1 MKKIITVLAIALIC
15 STGISQK
22 LGHLN
27 SQTIMVE
34 MPDYE
39 SAKKELELFRTD
51 KTKELEMYQK
61 LFQESLQTYE
71 QEKGSLTADA
81 RQRKETQLMEKQQ
94 KIEKIAYD
102 AENEMQQKEQEL
114 LQQIM
119 KKVSDAVKIVAD
131 KNSYDYIFDL
141 SSVLYA
147 GGENIE
153 DLVRKQL
160 GLTTEK

>member
-1 MKKIITVLAIALIC
+1 MKKIITVLAIALIS

-39 SAKKELELFRTD
+39 SAKKELELYRTE

-71 QEKGSLTADA
+71 QEKGTLTADA

-102 AENEMQQKEQEL
+102 AENEMQQKEQVL

-119 KKVSDAVKIVAD
+119 KKVSEAVKIVAD
-131 KNSYDYIFDL
+131 KNNYDYVFDL

-160 GLTTEK
+160 NLSTEK

>member
-1 MKKIITVLAIALIC
+1 MNKIITVLAIALIS

-39 SAKKELELFRTD
+39 SAKKELELYRTE

-61 LFQESLQTYE
+61 LFQESLQNYE
-71 QEKGSLTADA
+71 QEKGTLTADA
-81 RQRKETQLMEKQQ
+81 IQRKETQLMEKQQ

-102 AENEMQQKEQEL
+102 AENEMQQKEQVL

-119 KKVSDAVKIVAD
+119 KKVSEAVKIVAD
-131 KNSYDYIFDL
+131 KNNYDYIFDL

>member
-1 MKKIITVLAIALIC
+1 MKKIITILAIALIS

-39 SAKKELELFRTD
+39 SAKKELELYRTE

-61 LFQESLQTYE
+61 LFQESLQNYE
-71 QEKGSLTADA
+71 QEKGTLTADA
-81 RQRKETQLMEKQQ
+81 IQRKETQLMEKQQ

-102 AENEMQQKEQEL
+102 AENEMQQKEQVL

-119 KKVSDAVKIVAD
+119 KKVSEAVKIVAD
-131 KNSYDYIFDL
+131 KNNYDYIFDL

>member
-1 MKKIITVLAIALIC
+1 MKKIITVLAIALIS

-39 SAKKELELFRTD
+39 SAKKELELYRTE

-61 LFQESLQTYE
+61 LFQESLQNYE
-71 QEKGSLTADA
+71 QEKGTLTADA
-81 RQRKETQLMEKQQ
+81 IQRKETQLMEKQQ

-102 AENEMQQKEQEL
+102 AENEMQQKEQVL

-119 KKVSDAVKIVAD
+119 KKVSEAVKIVAD
-131 KNSYDYIFDL
+131 KNNYDYIFDL

>member
-1 MKKIITVLAIALIC
+1 MKRIITVLAIALIS
-15 STGISQK
+15 STGIAQK

-27 SQTIMVE
+27 SQTIMLE

-39 SAKKELELFRTD
+39 SAKKELELFRTE

-71 QEKGSLTADA
+71 QEKGTLTADA
-81 RQRKETQLMEKQQ
+81 RLRKESQLMEKQQ

-119 KKVSDAVKIVAD
+119 KKVSDAVKLVAQ
-131 KNSYDYIFDL
+131 KNSYDYVFDF

-153 DLVRKQL
+153 DLVKKQL
-160 GLTTEK
+160 GLTTN

>member
-1 MKKIITVLAIALIC
+1 MKKIITVLAIALIS

-39 SAKKELELFRTD
+39 SAKKELELYRTE

-102 AENEMQQKEQEL
+102 AENEMQQKEQVL

-119 KKVSDAVKIVAD
+119 KKVSEAVKIVAD
-131 KNSYDYIFDL
+131 KNNYDYVFDL

-160 GLTTEK
+160 NLSTEK

>member
-1 MKKIITVLAIALIC
+1 MKRIITVLAIALIS
-15 STGISQK
+15 STGIAQK
-22 LGHLN
+22 SGHLN
-27 SQTIMVE
+27 SQTIMLE

-39 SAKKELELFRTD
+39 SAKKELELFRTE

-71 QEKGSLTADA
+71 QEKGTLTADA
-81 RQRKETQLMEKQQ
+81 RQRKESQLMEKQQ

-119 KKVSDAVKIVAD
+119 KKVSDAVKLVAQ
-131 KNSYDYIFDL
+131 KNSYDYVFDL

-153 DLVRKQL
+153 DLVKKQL
-160 GLTTEK
+160 GLTTN

>member
-1 MKKIITVLAIALIC
+1 MKRIITVLAIALIS
-15 STGISQK
+15 STGIAQK

-27 SQTIMVE
+27 SQTIMLE

-39 SAKKELELFRTD
+39 SAKKELELFRTE

-71 QEKGSLTADA
+71 QEKGTLTADA
-81 RQRKETQLMEKQQ
+81 RQRKESQLMEKQQ

-119 KKVSDAVKIVAD
+119 KKVSDAVKLVAQ
-131 KNSYDYIFDL
+131 KNSYDYVFDL

-153 DLVRKQL
+153 ELVKNQL
-160 GLTTEK
+160 GLTTN

>member
-1 MKKIITVLAIALIC
+1 MKRIFTVLAIALIS
-15 STGISQK
+15 STGIAQK

-27 SQTIMVE
+27 SQTIMLE

-39 SAKKELELFRTD
+39 SAKKELELFRTE

-71 QEKGSLTADA
+71 QEKGTLTADA
-81 RQRKETQLMEKQQ
+81 RQRKESQLMEKQQ

-119 KKVSDAVKIVAD
+119 KKVSDAVKLVAQ
-131 KNSYDYIFDL
+131 KNSYDYVFDL

-153 DLVRKQL
+153 DLVKKQL
-160 GLTTEK
+160 GLTTN

>member
-1 MKKIITVLAIALIC
+1 MKKIITVLAVALIC

-27 SQTIMVE
+27 SQTIMLE

-61 LFQESLQTYE
+61 LFQESLQAYE
-71 QEKGSLTADA
+71 QEKGSLTTDA
-81 RQRKETQLMEKQQ
+81 IQRKETQLMEKQQ

-102 AENEMQQKEQEL
+102 AENEMKQKEQEL

-119 KKVSDAVKIVAD
+119 KKVSDAVQIVAD

>member
-1 MKKIITVLAIALIC
+1 MKRIFTVLAVALIS
-15 STGISQK
+15 STCFAQK

-27 SQTIMVE
+27 SQAIMLE

-39 SAKKELELFRTD
+39 SAKKELELFRTE

-71 QEKGSLTADA
+71 QEKGTLTEDA
-81 RQRKETQLMEKQQ
+81 RKRKETQLMEKQQ

-119 KKVSDAVKIVAD
+119 KKVSEAVAIVAD
-131 KNSYDYIFDL
+131 KNNYDYVFDL
-141 SSVLYA
+141 NSVLYA

-153 DLVRKQL
+153 VLVKKQL
-160 GLTTEK
+160 GISSEN

>member
-1 MKKIITVLAIALIC
+1 MKRIITVLAIALIS
-15 STGISQK
+15 STGIAQK

-27 SQTIMVE
+27 SQTIMLE

-39 SAKKELELFRTD
+39 SAKKELELFRTE

-71 QEKGSLTADA
+71 QEKGTLTTDA
-81 RQRKETQLMEKQQ
+81 RQRKESQLMEKQQ

-119 KKVSDAVKIVAD
+119 KKVSDAVKIVAQ
-131 KNSYDYIFDL
+131 KNSYDYVFDL

-153 DLVRKQL
+153 DLVKKQL
-160 GLTTEK
+160 GLTTN

>member
-1 MKKIITVLAIALIC
+1 MKKIITVLAIALIS

-34 MPDYE
+34 MPDYK
-39 SAKKELELFRTD
+39 SAKKELELYRTE

-61 LFQESLQTYE
+61 LFQESLQNYE
-71 QEKGSLTADA
+71 QEKGTLTADA
-81 RQRKETQLMEKQQ
+81 IQRKETQLMEKQQ

-102 AENEMQQKEQEL
+102 AENEMQQKEQVL

-119 KKVSDAVKIVAD
+119 KKVSEAVKIVAD
-131 KNSYDYIFDL
+131 KNNYDYIFDL

>member
-1 MKKIITVLAIALIC
+1 MKKIITVLAVALIC

-61 LFQESLQTYE
+61 LFQESLQAYE

-81 RQRKETQLMEKQQ
+81 VQRKETQLMEKQQ

-102 AENEMQQKEQEL
+102 AENEMKQKEQEL

-160 GLTTEK
+160 GLTIEK

>member
-1 MKKIITVLAIALIC
+1 MKKIITVLAIALIS

-39 SAKKELELFRTD
+39 SAKKELELYRTE

-61 LFQESLQTYE
+61 LFQESLQNYE
-71 QEKGSLTADA
+71 QEKGTLTADA
-81 RQRKETQLMEKQQ
+81 IQRKETQLMEKQQ

-102 AENEMQQKEQEL
+102 AENEMQQKEQVL

-119 KKVSDAVKIVAD
+119 KKVSEAVKIVAD
-131 KNSYDYIFDL
+131 KNNYDYVFDL

>member
-1 MKKIITVLAIALIC
+1 MKKIITVLAIALIS

-39 SAKKELELFRTD
+39 SAKKELELYRTD

-61 LFQESLQTYE
+61 LFQESLQGYE
-71 QEKGSLTADA
+71 QEKGTLTADA

-114 LQQIM
+114 LQEIM
-119 KKVSDAVKIVAD
+119 KKVSDAVKIVAN

-160 GLTTEK
+160 GISTEK

>member
-1 MKKIITVLAIALIC
+1 MKRIITVLAIALIS
-15 STGISQK
+15 STGIAQK
-22 LGHLN
+22 LGNLN
-27 SQTIMVE
+27 SQTIMLE

-39 SAKKELELFRTD
+39 SAKKELELFRTE

-71 QEKGSLTADA
+71 QEKGTLTADA
-81 RQRKETQLMEKQQ
+81 RQRKESQLMEKQQ

-119 KKVSDAVKIVAD
+119 KKVSDAVKLVAQ
-131 KNSYDYIFDL
+131 KNSYDYVFDL

-153 DLVRKQL
+153 DLVKKQL
-160 GLTTEK
+160 GLTTN

>member
-1 MKKIITVLAIALIC
+1 MKRIITVLAIALIS
-15 STGISQK
+15 STGIAQK

-27 SQTIMVE
+27 SQTIMLE

-39 SAKKELELFRTD
+39 SAKKELELFRTE

-71 QEKGSLTADA
+71 QEKGTLTADA
-81 RQRKETQLMEKQQ
+81 RQRKESQLMEKQQ

-119 KKVSDAVKIVAD
+119 KKVSDAVKIVAQ
-131 KNSYDYIFDL
+131 KNSYDYVFDL

-153 DLVRKQL
+153 DLVKKQL
-160 GLTTEK
+160 GLTTN

>member
-1 MKKIITVLAIALIC
+1 MKRIITVLAIALIS
-15 STGISQK
+15 STGIAQK

-27 SQTIMVE
+27 SQTIMLE

-39 SAKKELELFRTD
+39 SAKKELELFRTE

-71 QEKGSLTADA
+71 QEKGTLTADA
-81 RQRKETQLMEKQQ
+81 RQRKESQLMEKQQ

-119 KKVSDAVKIVAD
+119 KKVSDAVKLVAQ
-131 KNSYDYIFDL
+131 KNSYDYVFDL

-153 DLVRKQL
+153 DLVKKQL
-160 GLTTEK
+160 GLTTN

>member
-1 MKKIITVLAIALIC
+1 MNKIITVLAIALIS

-27 SQTIMVE
+27 SQTIMDE

-39 SAKKELELFRTD
+39 SAKKELELYRTK

-102 AENEMQQKEQEL
+102 AENEMQQKEQVL

-119 KKVSDAVKIVAD
+119 KKVSEAVKIVAD
-131 KNSYDYIFDL
+131 KNNYDYVFDL

-160 GLTTEK
+160 NLSTEK

>member
-1 MKKIITVLAIALIC
+1 MKKIITVLAVALIC

>member
-1 MKKIITVLAIALIC
+1 MKKIITVLAIALIS

-39 SAKKELELFRTD
+39 SAKKELELYRTE

-102 AENEMQQKEQEL
+102 AENEMQQKEQVL

-119 KKVSDAVKIVAD
+119 KKS
-131 KNSYDYIFDL
+131 F
-141 SSVLYA
+141 
-147 GGENIE
+147 
-153 DLVRKQL
+153 
-160 GLTTEK
+160 

>member
-1 MKKIITVLAIALIC
+1 MKKIITVLAIALIS

-39 SAKKELELFRTD
+39 SAKKELELYRTE

-102 AENEMQQKEQEL
+102 AENEMQQKEQVL

-119 KKVSDAVKIVAD
+119 KKVSEAVKIVAD
-131 KNSYDYIFDL
+131 KNNYDYVFDL

-160 GLTTEK
+160 GLSTEK

>member
-1 MKKIITVLAIALIC
+1 MKKIITVLAIALIS

-27 SQTIMVE
+27 SQTIMDE

-39 SAKKELELFRTD
+39 SAKKELELYRTK

-102 AENEMQQKEQEL
+102 AENEMQQKEQVL

-119 KKVSDAVKIVAD
+119 KKVSEAVKIVAD
-131 KNSYDYIFDL
+131 KNNYDYVFDL

-153 DLVRKQL
+153 DLVRKKL
-160 GLTTEK
+160 NLSTEK